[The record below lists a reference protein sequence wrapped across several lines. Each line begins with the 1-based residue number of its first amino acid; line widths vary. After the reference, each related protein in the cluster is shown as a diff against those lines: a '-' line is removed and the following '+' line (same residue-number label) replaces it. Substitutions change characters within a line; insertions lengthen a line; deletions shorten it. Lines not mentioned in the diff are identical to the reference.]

1 MGFTV
6 SSLTNYVDQSSTELI
21 AAAQFKSE
29 TAALANIQTGV
40 KSSAAL
46 QILTVSPIPQGGDTV
61 LGCGFTA
68 TGDVAFSQRVINAK
82 GVKYEDAFC
91 PKNLEAKWTQLL
103 LKAGQNYTEADIPAM
118 VMDEIIKA
126 IGKRNETADWQGD
139 ITSGSAYLSPYD
151 GLIKIINNASGVVT
165 ATASTYN
172 TTNCRTIVA
181 NIITNIP
188 AALKGDAEVKIFMGY
203 DAAEIYRQKLMND
216 NLYHVAAGTG
226 VPLMA
231 EGSVHEIVPVHGLD
245 GLYSISGQSCIF
257 AMKPSNMYLGV
268 DMQGEEE
275 QARMWVDGSDME
287 TVKYRIAFR
296 RGWQVALPSEI
307 CKYANS

>member
-46 QILTVSPIPQGGDTV
+46 QILSVSPIPQDGST
-61 LGCGFTA
+61 CGFTA
-68 TGDVAFSQRVINAK
+68 SGDVTFSQRTITAK
-82 GVKYEDAFC
+82 SVKYEDSLC
-91 PKNLEAKWTQLL
+91 PKALEAKWTQILL
-103 LKAGQNYTEADIPAM
+103 RAGQNYTEADIPAM
-118 VMDEIIKA
+118 VMDEIIKSVNA
-126 IGKRNETADWQGD
+126 RNETADWQGD
-139 ITSGSAYLSPYD
+139 TASGSAYLKIYD
-151 GLIKIINNASGVVT
+151 GLIKIINAASGVVT

-181 NIITNIP
+181 NVLSNIP
-188 AALKGDAEVKIFMGY
+188 AALKGDSGVKIFMGY

-216 NLYHVAAGTG
+216 NLYHVPAGTG
-226 VPLMA
+226 SPLLA
-231 EGSVHEIVPVHGLD
+231 EGSVVEIIPVHGLD
-245 GLYSISGQSCIF
+245 GLYSTAGQSCIF

-287 TVKYRIAFR
+287 TVKYRVAFR
-296 RGWQVALPSEI
+296 RGWNIALPTEVV
-307 CKYANS
+307 KYANS

>member
-46 QILTVSPIPQGGDTV
+46 QILTVSPIPQGGNGV
-61 LGCGFTA
+61 LSCGFTA
-68 TGDVAFSQRVINAK
+68 TGDVTFSQRTIESK
-82 GVKYEDAFC
+82 PLKYEDALC

-103 LKAGQNYTEADIPAM
+103 LRSGQNYTEADIPAM
-118 VMDEIIKA
+118 VMDEIIKV
-126 IGKRNETADWQGD
+126 INKNNEVADWQGN
-139 ITSGSAYLSPYD
+139 TSSGSAYLSPYD
-151 GLIKIINNASGVVT
+151 GLIKIINAASGVVT
-165 ATASTYN
+165 ATASIYN

-181 NIITNIP
+181 NILTNIP
-188 AALKGDAEVKIFMGY
+188 AALKGDPDVKIFMGY

-216 NLYHVAAGTG
+216 NLYHVPAGTG
-226 VPLMA
+226 RPLLA
-231 EGSVHEIVPVHGLD
+231 EGSVVEIIPVHGLD
-245 GLYSISGQSCIF
+245 GLYSVSGQSCIF

-287 TVKYRIAFR
+287 TVKYRVAYR
-296 RGWQVALPSEI
+296 RGWQVAIPSEI
-307 CKYANS
+307 VKYANS

>member
-6 SSLTNYVDQSSTELI
+6 SSLTNYVNEQSTELI

-46 QILTVSPIPQGGDTV
+46 QILSVSPIPQDGST
-61 LGCGFTA
+61 CGFTA
-68 TGDVAFSQRVINAK
+68 SGDVTFSQRNIVAK
-82 GVKYEDAFC
+82 SIKYEDSLC
-91 PKNLEAKWTQLL
+91 PKALEAKWTQILL
-103 LKAGQNYTEADIPAM
+103 RAGQNYTEADIPAM
-118 VMDEIIKA
+118 VMDEIIKSVNA
-126 IGKRNETADWQGD
+126 RNETADWQGD
-139 ITSGSAYLSPYD
+139 TGSGSAYLKTYD
-151 GLIKIINNASGVVT
+151 GLVKIINNASGVIS

-181 NIITNIP
+181 DILTKIP
-188 AALKGDAEVKIFMGY
+188 AALKGDPDVKIFMGY

-216 NLYHVAAGTG
+216 DLYHVPAGTG
-226 VPLMA
+226 RPLLA
-231 EGSVHEIVPVHGLD
+231 EGSVIEIVPVHGLD
-245 GLYSISGQSCIF
+245 GLYNVNSQSCIF
-257 AMKPSNMYLGV
+257 AMKPTNMYLGV

-287 TVKYRIAFR
+287 TVKYRVAFR
-296 RGWQVALPSEI
+296 RGWQVAIPSEI
-307 CKYANS
+307 VKYANS